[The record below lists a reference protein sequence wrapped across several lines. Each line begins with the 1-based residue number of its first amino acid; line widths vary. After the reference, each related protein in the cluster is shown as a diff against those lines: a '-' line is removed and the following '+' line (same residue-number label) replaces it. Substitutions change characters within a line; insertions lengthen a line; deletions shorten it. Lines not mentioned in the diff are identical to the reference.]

1 MQSGGPN
8 RERYISGCRG
18 DIASILFFLKQ
29 GSLLSHPCPLSSG
42 HRPAH
47 YIAPAK
53 CRPAFILF
61 SSVSIRFNLFEYV
74 PIMSD
79 DVINS
84 KHGEILDTAQD
95 PTYHK
100 HPVEFTAC

>member
-8 RERYISGCRG
+8 RERLYR
-18 DIASILFFLKQ
+18 AAAMILHHTFFPKNRVHFYLTPVRLAQ
-29 GSLLSHPCPLSSG
+29 
-42 HRPAH
+42 A
-47 YIAPAK
+47 AP
-53 CRPAFILF
+53 RIMPPAFILF
-61 SSVSIRFNLFEYV
+61 SSVSICFNLFEYV

-84 KHGEILDTAQD
+84 KHGEILDTAQG

>member
-1 MQSGGPN
+1 MGG
-8 RERYISGCRG
+8 G
-18 DIASILFFLKQ
+18 
-29 GSLLSHPCPLSSG
+29 
-42 HRPAH
+42 
-47 YIAPAK
+47 
-53 CRPAFILF
+53 RPAFILF

>member
-1 MQSGGPN
+1 MP
-8 RERYISGCRG
+8 
-18 DIASILFFLKQ
+18 
-29 GSLLSHPCPLSSG
+29 
-42 HRPAH
+42 
-47 YIAPAK
+47 
-53 CRPAFILF
+53 PAFILF